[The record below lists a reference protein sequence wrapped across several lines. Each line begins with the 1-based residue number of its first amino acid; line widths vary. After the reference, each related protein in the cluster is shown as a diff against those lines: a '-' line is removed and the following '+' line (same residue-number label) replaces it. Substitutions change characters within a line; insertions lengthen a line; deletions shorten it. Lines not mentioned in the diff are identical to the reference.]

1 MEIAQI
7 VGLALV
13 TTIMLLILRQEK
25 PVMAIILSIVFS
37 IVIFTFLMGKMTSII
52 GVMSEL
58 TRRAGINYF
67 FLSTLLK
74 ILGVAY
80 LAEFAAAICQDAG
93 EQAVAKKV
101 EFAAKIIIA
110 VLALPIMVAILES
123 LMELMPVIRTSSSSR
138 SLFFT
143 IC

>member
-25 PVMAIILSIVFS
+25 PVMAVLLSIVFS
-37 IVIFTFLMGKMTSII
+37 IIIFTFLMGKMTSILS
-52 GVMSEL
+52 VMSEL

-110 VLALPIMVAILES
+110 VLALPIMIAILES
-123 LMELMPVIRTSSSSR
+123 LMELMPV
-138 SLFFT
+138 
-143 IC
+143 

>member
-25 PVMAIILSIVFS
+25 PVMAVILSIVFS

-52 GVMSEL
+52 DVMSEL

-123 LMELMPVIRTSSSSR
+123 LMELMPV
-138 SLFFT
+138 
-143 IC
+143 

>member
-7 VGLALV
+7 VGIALV
-13 TTIMLLILRQEK
+13 TAIMLLILRQEK
-25 PVMAIILSIVFS
+25 PVMAVILSIVFS
-37 IVIFTFLMGKMTSII
+37 VVLFLFMIDKLASII
-52 GVMSEL
+52 EVMTEL

-80 LAEFAAAICQDAG
+80 LGEFTASICNDAG

-110 VLALPIMVAILES
+110 VLALPILVAILES
-123 LMELMPVIRTSSSSR
+123 LLELMPG
-138 SLFFT
+138 
-143 IC
+143 